1 MLDPQ
6 ISLLKK
12 CLPEFRARDLGVEHF
27 SASPSSAALLNRRVL
42 CFLPGQ
48 TRGQGWPEVGWQEL
62 RVCGTGCFQLRCQRL
77 DILCAD

>member
-1 MLDPQ
+1 MLDLQ

-27 SASPSSAALLNRRVL
+27 SASPSSAALLNHGVL

-48 TRGQGWPEVGWQEL
+48 TRG
-62 RVCGTGCFQLRCQRL
+62 
-77 DILCAD
+77 